1 MGETTN
7 ERRQNANKHHGSSSW
22 SLGLDLLLIV
32 PEYLLQKDDVK
43 SSSFRRLVWL
53 SSIPAQI
60 VDHGNNADRRQT
72 KK

>member
-1 MGETTN
+1 
-7 ERRQNANKHHGSSSW
+7 
-22 SLGLDLLLIV
+22 
-32 PEYLLQKDDVK
+32 VK